1 MPAAKFN
8 VLKSV
13 LVLIDQQR
21 LPEMM
26 VFVVFDR
33 FWKRFISQVKEMEVK
48 ILRGF
53 FFNGNECDLIR
64 PDLWS
69 A

>member
-13 LVLIDQQR
+13 LILIDQQR

-53 FFNGNECDLIR
+53 FFLMETNVT
-64 PDLWS
+64 
-69 A
+69 

>member
-1 MPAAKFN
+1 MPAARLN
-8 VLKSV
+8 VLQSV
-13 LVLIDQQR
+13 LILIDQQR

-26 VFVVFDR
+26 VFVVFHR

-53 FFNGNECDLIR
+53 FFLMETNVT
-64 PDLWS
+64 
-69 A
+69 

>member
-1 MPAAKFN
+1 MPAAKLN

-13 LVLIDQQR
+13 LILIDQQR

-26 VFVVFDR
+26 VFVVFGR

-53 FFNGNECDLIR
+53 FLMETNVT
-64 PDLWS
+64 
-69 A
+69 